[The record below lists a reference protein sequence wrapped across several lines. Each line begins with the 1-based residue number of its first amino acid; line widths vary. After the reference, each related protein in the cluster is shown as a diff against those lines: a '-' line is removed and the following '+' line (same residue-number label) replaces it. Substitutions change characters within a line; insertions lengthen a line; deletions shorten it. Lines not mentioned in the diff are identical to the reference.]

1 MVLSGLKIHFT
12 LVKITENYNE
22 DSHEK
27 YFLEVDVTYLKNLRN
42 LHNDLPFLPERMKIE
57 EVGKLVANLHDKKEK
72 VIDTRNLKQALNQ
85 GLVLKMLDRVIKF
98 NQNAWLTS
106 YIIINTEL
114 EKKQNKI
121 LKNRFSS

>member
-1 MVLSGLKIHFT
+1 
-12 LVKITENYNE
+12 
-22 DSHEK
+22 
-27 YFLEVDVTYLKNLRN
+27 
-42 LHNDLPFLPERMKIE
+42 MKIE

-72 VIDTRNLKQALNQ
+72 VINIRNLKQALNQ
-85 GLVLKMLDRVIKF
+85 GLVLKMLDRIIKF

-106 YIIINTEL
+106 YIVINTEL